1 MSQEAPVSNRLA
13 YQPSRF
19 ARCWPATLYLIIC
32 GIIPVSLLFYEYGST
47 GWTIIRLYGALFIYP
62 LLFGWISIA
71 LITGPYLFMSRGIGD
86 HRSVFRATAFGA
98 FVVALG
104 LLGLELIVS
113 KNIAPYE
120 IKPELAAATSID
132 NTSLLGY
139 FDAQH
144 GGDRSMADCNADA
157 ENVKCRFQGAMNL
170 LLGNSYIPTDSW
182 SKTRY
187 AYIASF
193 LVQAFT
199 LIFCFMVYGMFIAL
213 RYRRKITSEN
223 EDAYFTHVYY
233 AIGSIAVALL
243 WLLFRVANSYEKAY
257 FYPSESLYVA
267 DIAIALMYSIAIG
280 LLAISLW
287 LRFGKEVLA
296 LLAAFWGAGGL
307 FAIFKWPDVVAEA
320 FGRDNIL
327 VSCAIIGLVVFAVT
341 YVIFIIRRFSD
352 VDEADA
358 A

>member
-1 MSQEAPVSNRLA
+1 MSDETPEHESAP

-19 ARCWPATLYLIIC
+19 ARCWPATLYLIVC

-86 HRSVFRATAFGA
+86 YRSVFRATAFGA
-98 FVVALG
+98 FIVSLG
-104 LLGLELIVS
+104 LLGLELVVS

-120 IKPELAAATSID
+120 IKPALTAATAID
-132 NTSLLGY
+132 NTTLLGY

-144 GGDRSMADCNADA
+144 GGDRTNADCKNDA
-157 ENVKCRFQGAMNL
+157 GHLKCRFQKGMND
-170 LLGNSYIPTDSW
+170 LLGSSYIPTDSW
-182 SKTRY
+182 SVTRY

-213 RYRRKITSEN
+213 RYRRRIKPEN
-223 EDAYFTHVYY
+223 EDAYFAHVYY

-307 FAIFKWPDVVAEA
+307 FAIFRWPDVVAEA

-327 VSCAIIGLVVFAVT
+327 ISCAIIGLVVFAVT
-341 YVIFIIRRFSD
+341 YVIFIIRRFSNTTA
-352 VDEADA
+352 ADA
-358 A
+358 T